1 MGAVIA
7 EESNAGGISGYGY
20 NNTVIQNSMALNPSI
35 VTGTASN
42 RIVGRVL
49 AGEKATLVN
58 NYADEN
64 MFVSSENVTVPDPN
78 NEKDR
83 GRCRSIHEA
92 SFFMETLH
100 WDFDSVW
107 IWNED
112 AKRPL
117 LQSNLEVIN
126 EDHIPKPKLDRNEDG
141 YYIIRSIQELETIS
155 EFPNENYKLENDLDF
170 EGKLFE
176 PLFKGTPFLGTFD
189 GNNKSLTN
197 FKSENGGLF
206 HLNGGVIKN
215 IAMIDASVTGGAE

>member
-1 MGAVIA
+1 
-7 EESNAGGISGYGY
+7 
-20 NNTVIQNSMALNPSI
+20 
-35 VTGTASN
+35 
-42 RIVGRVL
+42 
-49 AGEKATLVN
+49 
-58 NYADEN
+58 
-64 MFVSSENVTVPDPN
+64 
-78 NEKDR
+78 
-83 GRCRSIHEA
+83 
-92 SFFMETLH
+92 METLH

-176 PLFKGTPFLGTFD
+176 PLFKGTPFLARLMGTI
-189 GNNKSLTN
+189 NP
-197 FKSENGGLF
+197 
-206 HLNGGVIKN
+206 
-215 IAMIDASVTGGAE
+215 